1 MAARAQKPVSESLQF
16 FLRSSLTVGS
26 LFAGAGVVHQMLKP
40 DLVNLWP

>member
-26 LFAGAGVVHQMLKP
+26 LFAGAGIVHQMLKP
-40 DLVNLWP
+40 DLVRLWP